1 MKYDPI
7 KKIFGDIVRESVFL
21 RRLFYKLLGVLFLRE
36 WHVKRE
42 LRLLLGSDKA
52 PKQIYDAGCGFGQYS
67 YYCASRFPRSA
78 VYAVD
83 IKSEQVEDCTRFFR
97 NAGLTNATFAIE
109 DLTQIQHENKFD
121 LAISV
126 DVMEHIPDDVGVFRN
141 LHRSLRPGGKLLVNT
156 PSDLGGSD
164 AHGPEDESF
173 IEEHARNGY
182 GIEEM
187 RVKLTSAGFKV
198 DRIKFAYGPWGSIAW
213 RLGIKYPMLL
223 LNASKLFF
231 ILLPF
236 YYLLTLPFTLLL
248 MYLDYAGTNKA
259 GTGLIVIATKNQRLS

>member
-7 KKIFGDIVRESVFL
+7 KEFFGDIIRENVLL
-21 RRLFYKLLGVLFLRE
+21 RKLFYKLLGLMFLRE

-42 LRLLLGSDKA
+42 LRLLLGGEKA

-67 YYCASRFPRSA
+67 YYCATHFPASSI
-78 VYAVD
+78 YAVD
-83 IKSEQVEDCTRFFR
+83 VKSEQIEDCTRFFR
-97 NAGLTNATFAIE
+97 NAGLTNASFAVE

-121 LAISV
+121 LAVSV

-141 LHRSLRPGGKLLVNT
+141 LYRSLRPGGKLLVNT

-182 GIEEM
+182 GVEEI
-187 RVKLTSAGFKV
+187 RTKLTSVGFRVEK
-198 DRIKFAYGPWGSIAW
+198 IKFAYGPWGSIAW

-223 LNASKLFF
+223 LNISKVFF
-231 ILLPF
+231 VVLPF
-236 YYLLTLPFTLLL
+236 YYLVTLPFTLLL

-259 GTGLIVIATKNQRLS
+259 GTGLIVIATKK

>member
-7 KKIFGDIVRESVFL
+7 KRVIGDVVRENVTL
-21 RRLFYKLLGVLFLRE
+21 RKLFYKVLGLMFLRE

-42 LRLLLGSDKA
+42 LRQLLGSAKT
-52 PKQIYDAGCGFGQYS
+52 PQKIYDAGCGFGQYS
-67 YYCASRFPRSA
+67 YFCASRFPTSTI
-78 VYAVD
+78 YAVD
-83 IKSEQVEDCTRFFR
+83 VKSEQIEDCTRFFR
-97 NAGLTNATFAIE
+97 GAGLTNASFAVE
-109 DLTQIQHENKFD
+109 DLTQITHENKFD

-141 LHRSLRPGGKLLVNT
+141 LYRSLRPGGRLLVNT

-182 GIEEM
+182 NADEI
-187 RVKLTSAGFKV
+187 RQKLTSVGFTVEKI
-198 DRIKFAYGPWGSIAW
+198 RFAYGPWGSIAW

-223 LNASKLFF
+223 LNVSKAFF

-236 YYLLTLPFTLLL
+236 YYLVTLPFTLLL
-248 MYLDYAGTNKA
+248 MYLDYAGTNTT
-259 GTGLIVIATKNQRLS
+259 GTGLVVIATKK

>member
-1 MKYDPI
+1 VKYDPI
-7 KKIFGDIVRESVFL
+7 KKIFGDIVRENVPL
-21 RRLFYKLLGVLFLRE
+21 RKLFYKLLGMMFLRE

-42 LRLLLGSDKA
+42 LRLLLGGENA

-67 YYCASRFPRSA
+67 YYCASHFPRSA
-78 VYAVD
+78 IYAVD

-182 GIEEM
+182 GVEEI
-187 RVKLTSAGFKV
+187 RTKLTSVGFNVEK
-198 DRIKFAYGPWGSIAW
+198 IKFAYGPWGSIAW

-223 LNASKLFF
+223 LNVSRPLLL
-231 ILLPF
+231 LLPF
-236 YYLLTLPFTLLL
+236 YYLVTLPFTLLL

-259 GTGLIVIATKNQRLS
+259 GTGLIVIATKA

>member
-7 KKIFGDIVRESVFL
+7 KKVLGDIVRENVFL
-21 RRLFYKLLGVLFLRE
+21 RKLFYKLLGMMFLRE

-42 LRLLLGSDKA
+42 LRALLAGST
-52 PKQIYDAGCGFGQYS
+52 PKRVYDAGCGFGQYS
-67 YYCASRFPRSA
+67 YYCASRFPGSTI
-78 VYAVD
+78 YAVD
-83 IKSEQVEDCTRFFR
+83 VKDEQIEDCTKFFR
-97 NAGLTNATFAIE
+97 NAGLTNAAFSVE
-109 DLTQIQHENKFD
+109 DLTQINHENQFD

-141 LHRSLRPGGKLLVNT
+141 LYRSLRPGGKLLVNT

-182 GIEEM
+182 GVEEI
-187 RVKLTSAGFKV
+187 RTKLQSVGFSV
-198 DRIKFAYGPWGSIAW
+198 DKIRFAYGPWGSIAW

-223 LNASKLFF
+223 LNMSRAFF

-236 YYLLTLPFTLLL
+236 YYLITLPFTLLL
-248 MYLDYAGTNKA
+248 MYLDYVGENKT
-259 GTGLIVIATKNQRLS
+259 GTGLVVVASKK

>member
-1 MKYDPI
+1 VKYDPI

-21 RRLFYKLLGVLFLRE
+21 RKLFYKLLGLMFLRE

-42 LRLLLGSDKA
+42 LRLLLGGEKA

-67 YYCASRFPRSA
+67 YYCASRFPHSA
-78 VYAVD
+78 IYAVD
-83 IKSEQVEDCTRFFR
+83 IKLEQVEDCTRFFR

-109 DLTQIQHENKFD
+109 DLTQIKHENKFD

-187 RVKLTSAGFKV
+187 RTKLTSAGFNV
-198 DRIKFAYGPWGSIAW
+198 DKIKFAYGPWGSIAW

-223 LNASKLFF
+223 LNTNKIFF
-231 ILLPF
+231 VLLPF

-248 MYLDYAGTNKA
+248 MYLDYVGTNKA
-259 GTGLIVIATKNQRLS
+259 GTGLIVIATKT

>member
-21 RRLFYKLLGVLFLRE
+21 RKLFYKLLGLMFLRE

-42 LRLLLGSDKA
+42 LRRLLGGEKA

-78 VYAVD
+78 IYAVD
-83 IKSEQVEDCTRFFR
+83 IKSDQVEDCTRFFR
-97 NAGLTNATFAIE
+97 NAGLTNAAFAIE

-126 DVMEHIPDDVGVFRN
+126 DVMEHIPDDIGVFRN

-182 GIEEM
+182 GVEEITQ
-187 RVKLTSAGFKV
+187 KLTSVGFKV
-198 DRIKFAYGPWGSIAW
+198 EKIKFAYGPWGSIAW

-223 LNASKLFF
+223 LNATKLFF

-248 MYLDYAGTNKA
+248 MYLDYVGTNKT
-259 GTGLIVIATKNQRLS
+259 GTGLIVIATKT